1 MAERRTADPFQHLIA
16 LSPRDTANVIN
27 AAPIGICITDANGN
41 FEMVNPA
48 YCAFYGYEKEELI
61 GQHFTLVVP
70 KAYRDQLS
78 QMHDTFIAG
87 DDIELRQEW
96 EVRCKNGETR
106 TIIAEAAR
114 VHGDDGAPRKVTY
127 VVDITSRKRLEEQ
140 LKQANERLDYLAH
153 HDQLT
158 GIFNRRAGL
167 QRLEQELERCK
178 RYGNELSVMMYDLD
192 KFKHINDTY
201 GHSVGDEVLQEMTQ
215 LMAKEIRSPDFL
227 VRLGGEEFLIIMPEV
242 SAASA
247 YQAAERL
254 RQCVAETSMTEHALP
269 VTLSAGV
276 ASYRE
281 SSSTQLLDRADKAM
295 YAAKQAGRNRA
306 MMAEEVS

>member
-1 MAERRTADPFQHLIA
+1 
-16 LSPRDTANVIN
+16 
-27 AAPIGICITDANGN
+27 
-41 FEMVNPA
+41 
-48 YCAFYGYEKEELI
+48 
-61 GQHFTLVVP
+61 
-70 KAYRDQLS
+70 
-78 QMHDTFIAG
+78 
-87 DDIELRQEW
+87 
-96 EVRCKNGETR
+96 
-106 TIIAEAAR
+106 
-114 VHGDDGAPRKVTY
+114 
-127 VVDITSRKRLEEQ
+127 
-140 LKQANERLDYLAH
+140 
-153 HDQLT
+153 
-158 GIFNRRAGL
+158 
-167 QRLEQELERCK
+167 
-178 RYGNELSVMMYDLD
+178 LD